1 MRDAAEA
8 RLEAAE
14 LNPDSGKRLPD
25 QLRIDDQRMRR
36 PPAGLAVLGCR
47 RGLQVKKSK
56 GRLSVLKALTD
67 NGRSLTGTL
76 GIGHTRWA
84 THGEP
89 NDINSHPHVSQNG
102 KIAVVHNGIIENYLE
117 IREFL
122 EEKGVQFTSQTD
134 SEVVAQLMEYCMGLP
149 EVSTVSDA
157 LYMVLHRIEGAYA
170 LGILC
175 SDDPDH
181 IYAARKDAPLL
192 LGYGKGC
199 NFLASDVTAIIKH
212 TRDVAYME
220 DGEVAVLTRE
230 GIEVYDALEQK
241 VEKKHF
247 TIDWEVSAAEKGGYQ
262 HFMLKEIMEQ
272 PEALRRA
279 ISPRIKDG
287 RVIFDDLKLPV
298 EKMREFTR
306 IFIVACG
313 SSYHVGMIGKYNLEH
328 LLRRNVE
335 VVLASEFRYSDPI
348 VDDKS
353 LVIVISQSGETLD
366 TMAALREAKKRGGY
380 ILSIVNV
387 VGSSIARESDD
398 VLYTWAGPE
407 IAVATTKAYSTQL
420 AVLDM
425 IGLAFGEA
433 LGTVKKE
440 EYDEAVAELQKLPE
454 KMEQFLASESCEA
467 IPKYASQYFNHNS
480 VFFIGR
486 NLDYALGLEGSL
498 KLKEI
503 SYIHS
508 EAYASG
514 ELKHGTISLIEDGT
528 LVIALGTYA
537 PLFDKAMSNVVE
549 VKARGADVLA
559 LATESHRGE
568 MAKTVE
574 NVITIPDT
582 AQMLLP
588 SLGVVPLQL
597 LAYYIALQRGCDI
610 DKPRNLAKSVT
621 VE

>member
-1 MRDAAEA
+1 MCGIVGFIGQEQAAPI
-8 RLEAAE
+8 L
-14 LNPDSGKRLPD
+14 LD
-25 QLRIDDQRMRR
+25 
-36 PPAGLAVLGCR
+36 GLAHLEY
-47 RGLQVKKSK
+47 RGYDSAGVAVISAQGKLQVEKAV
-56 GRLSVLKALTD
+56 GRLKVLSEQIHGGADLE
-67 NGRSLTGTL
+67 GCIGL
-76 GIGHTRWA
+76 GHTRWA
-84 THGEP
+84 THGAP
-89 NDINSHPHVSQNG
+89 NIINSHPHVSENG
-102 KIAVVHNGIIENYLE
+102 KFAVIHNGIIENYVE
-117 IREFL
+117 IKEFL
-122 EEKGVQFTSQTD
+122 IGQGIRFKSETD
-134 SEVVAQLMEYCMGLP
+134 TEVVAQLLEFYYNECHDFLEAVGR
-149 EVSTVSDA
+149 
-157 LYMVLHRIEGAYA
+157 VLRRIEGAYA
-170 LGILC
+170 LGMLC
-175 SDDPDH
+175 ADCPDR
-181 IYAARKDAPLL
+181 IIAARKDAPLL

-440 EYDEAVAELQKLPE
+440 EYNEAVAELQKLPE

-568 MAKTVE
+568 MATSSKF
-574 NVITIPDT
+574 
-582 AQMLLP
+582 
-588 SLGVVPLQL
+588 
-597 LAYYIALQRGCDI
+597 
-610 DKPRNLAKSVT
+610 
-621 VE
+621 

>member
-1 MRDAAEA
+1 MCGIVGFIGQEQAAPI
-8 RLEAAE
+8 L
-14 LNPDSGKRLPD
+14 LD
-25 QLRIDDQRMRR
+25 
-36 PPAGLAVLGCR
+36 GLAHLEY
-47 RGLQVKKSK
+47 RGYDSAGVAVISAQGKLQVKKAV
-56 GRLSVLKALTD
+56 GRLKVLSEQIHGGADLE
-67 NGRSLTGTL
+67 GCIGL
-76 GIGHTRWA
+76 GHTRWA
-84 THGEP
+84 THGAP
-89 NDINSHPHVSQNG
+89 NIINSHPHVSENG
-102 KIAVVHNGIIENYLE
+102 KFAVIHNGIIENYVE
-117 IREFL
+117 IKEFL
-122 EEKGVQFTSQTD
+122 IGQGIRFKSETD
-134 SEVVAQLMEYCMGLP
+134 TEVVAQLLEFYYNECHDFLEAVGR
-149 EVSTVSDA
+149 
-157 LYMVLHRIEGAYA
+157 VLRRIEGAYA
-170 LGILC
+170 LGMLC
-175 SDDPDH
+175 ADCPDR
-181 IYAARKDAPLL
+181 IIAARKDAPLL

-220 DGEVAVLTRE
+220 DGEVAVLTRD

-287 RVIFDDLKLPV
+287 RVVFDDLKLPV

-425 IGLAFGEA
+425 IGLAFGEV

-559 LATESHRGE
+559 LATESHHGE